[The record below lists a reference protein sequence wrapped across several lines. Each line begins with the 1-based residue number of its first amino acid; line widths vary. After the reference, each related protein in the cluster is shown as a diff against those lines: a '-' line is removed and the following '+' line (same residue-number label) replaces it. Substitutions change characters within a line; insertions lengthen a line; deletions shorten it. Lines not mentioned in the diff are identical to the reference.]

1 MVALALLLR
10 LALKGWTAS
19 RSKVRRTPTQGQYVK
34 VEPRS
39 SAVKYV
45 GADAV
50 SIENSFLLGW
60 IERGSTQ
67 NALVLRFRTGEL
79 HSKTGRVFLN
89 ATLTYK
95 DGLTEIANILGHWRE
110 VKSCD
115 GYSEGDCRLTLIAGM
130 LAHGEFVVYEGLHMK
145 PGGDNLP
152 IPHVLKDFIRGTLS
166 VRVTDLFNPKFVY
179 ECEFTVTKNPL
190 SIVPKH
196 GCTPD
201 AAAVQ

>member
-1 MVALALLLR
+1 VNWLLPMVALALLLR
-10 LALKGWTAS
+10 LAFNGWTAS
-19 RSKVRRTPTQGQYVK
+19 RSKVRRMPAPGKSVK

-67 NALVLRFRTGEL
+67 NALVVRFRTGEL
-79 HSKTGRVFLN
+79 HSKTGRVCLN

-95 DGLTEIANILGHWRE
+95 DGLTEIADILGHWRE

-130 LAHGEFVVYEGLHMK
+130 LADGEFVVYEGQHMK

-152 IPHVLKDFIRGTLS
+152 LPHVLKGFGACTLS
-166 VRVTDLFNPKFVY
+166 LRATDLFNPKFVY
-179 ECEFTVTKNPL
+179 EGEFIVIKEPL
-190 SIVPKH
+190 SIAPK
-196 GCTPD
+196 
-201 AAAVQ
+201 